1 MLMSLKTL
9 YKMQLVAQRS
19 LLHSLDL
26 MQVIGLTI
34 INYVH
39 FSLFES
45 NSKVTVPRE
54 LWLNV

>member
-39 FSLFES
+39 FSLFE
-45 NSKVTVPRE
+45 
-54 LWLNV
+54 